1 MDEYLKRSGSG
12 NDTGASSSDEEVD
25 EVLDD
30 NEKIHIT
37 FETIK
42 KNINENKIDL
52 CNPQALNRFKDTY
65 KDSLGRLT
73 SETHYKHTLLHVLVE
88 SATDKHFDKYRPLV
102 SLIIEEHPDILK
114 EPDASGR
121 TSLYNA
127 ISTKRNKLVEFICN
141 THKDINSVLEQRCT
155 GREETC
161 IHAAI
166 QGMSAKYTTGL
177 IKKASKR
184 VLCIQDIQGNTPLHL
199 AVEYERCNEE
209 QLQIVQTLAERGE
222 SEAMNKRTK
231 ETCLS
236 PYLYHIHSRPK
247 ATNTAKEAA
256 NNIAKD
262 KMKELTQGKRLNS
275 NLASLDGAIRK
286 DGEGGSTKA
295 IQWGNWKGSA
305 PSVASSGQ
313 RKHVGGETSN
323 KDSLIRRPS
332 LTPQMQSMSHE
343 KPGLSYSKS
352 ESAESAVRSPLGL
365 GECPNDSIDK
375 DLNTV
380 NGQVT
385 ESKKSTAPE
394 KRKRKQKGKVTD
406 ASANAVEEFLMLHC
420 MRTLSTKEAEDF
432 LYGKTQG
439 MLIFSTILPSYSLHT
454 RH

>member
-1 MDEYLKRSGSG
+1 MDEDLKRSGSG
-12 NDTGASSSDEEVD
+12 NDSGSSSSDEEVD

-30 NEKIHIT
+30 NEEIHIT

-52 CNPQALNRFKDTY
+52 RNSQGLKRFNDTY
-65 KDSLGRLT
+65 KDSLGKLT

-88 SATDKHFDKYRPLV
+88 GAVDKHFDKYRPLV
-102 SLIIEEHPDILK
+102 KLIIEEHPDILK

-155 GREETC
+155 VREETC

-166 QGMSAKYTTGL
+166 HKGMSAKFAIEL
-177 IKKASKR
+177 IRKASKR
-184 VLCIQDIQGNTPLHL
+184 VLCIQDLQGNTPLHL
-199 AVEYERCNEE
+199 AVEYGRCSEE

-231 ETCLS
+231 ETRLS
-236 PYLYHIHSRPK
+236 PYLYHINSRPK
-247 ATNTAKEAA
+247 ATNTAKDAA
-256 NNIAKD
+256 NNITKG
-262 KMKELTQGKRLNS
+262 KMKELTQGKTLNS
-275 NLASLDGAIRK
+275 NVASLDGAIRK
-286 DGEGGSTKA
+286 DGEGGNTKG
-295 IQWGNWKGSA
+295 IHWGDSKGSA
-305 PSVASSGQ
+305 PSSGQ
-313 RKHVGGETSN
+313 RKHVSGETSN

-332 LTPQMQSMSHE
+332 LTPQIQSMSLDKHSL
-343 KPGLSYSKS
+343 PYSKS
-352 ESAESAVRSPLGL
+352 DIAESAVQSLVGL
-365 GECPNDSIDK
+365 GGSPNDSTDK
-375 DLNTV
+375 DPKIV

-385 ESKKSTAPE
+385 QLKKTTAPE
-394 KRKRKQKGKVTD
+394 MKKKKEKGKVTD

-420 MRTLSTKEAEDF
+420 MRTLSTKEADDF

-439 MLIFSTILPSYSLHT
+439 MLTFSTILPSDSSLHI